1 MAIEALIRK
10 RLAGSWPA
18 PGARPGIGALGL
30 ADYAQVFEGR
40 AIRTGWREDRPE
52 PLYPRLLGTAFAGLP
67 AVVQRLHRP
76 GPRATWTGRAE
87 VTRGR
92 GLLAG
97 FACRVFGFPEAGA
110 GVPVSVTFTTDATG
124 RETWARWFGG
134 RVMRSTQEA
143 GRGRNS
149 ALLVER
155 FGPFAFGLALVAEG
169 GRLSLVNRRWSCLGL
184 PLPRGLMPG
193 GTAWEAADAEG
204 RFRFHV
210 EITQPLA
217 GRVVRYDGWLTDTP
231 ARTGAA
237 GAVRRPQARR
247 RAGDGGSAARARPR
261 LRRIRSACPRRRS
274 PRSARPPPSRPRGR
288 GWPRSGRVSASPAA
302 RRGR

>member
-1 MAIEALIRK
+1 MILVAEGLRDGVPVTRNWHLLAEGDDGPLIPSMAIEALIRK

-40 AIRTGWREDRPE
+40 AIRTGWREDRPQ
-52 PLYPRLLGTAFAGLP
+52 PLYPRLLGTAFAGFP

-97 FACRVFGFPEAGA
+97 LAFRVFGFPEAGA

-124 RETWARWFGG
+124 RETWARRFGG

-210 EITQPLA
+210 E
-217 GRVVRYDGWLTDTP
+217 
-231 ARTGAA
+231 
-237 GAVRRPQARR
+237 
-247 RAGDGGSAARARPR
+247 
-261 LRRIRSACPRRRS
+261 
-274 PRSARPPPSRPRGR
+274 PPS
-288 GWPRSGRVSASPAA
+288 ST
-302 RRGR
+302 